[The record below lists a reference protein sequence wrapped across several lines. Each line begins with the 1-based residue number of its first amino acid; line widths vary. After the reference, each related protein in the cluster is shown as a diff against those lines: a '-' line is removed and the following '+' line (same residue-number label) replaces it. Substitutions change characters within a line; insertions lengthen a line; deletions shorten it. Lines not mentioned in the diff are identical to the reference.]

1 MLGPESSEFCFSAT
15 RGPGEE
21 RTKNLLLPSV
31 ETPLFTEDH
40 GTESTDQETLGE
52 SLISEPPSPL
62 LANGKNAIGKVKR
75 DKAPNTAPGA

>member
-1 MLGPESSEFCFSAT
+1 MPGPGSLEFCFSAT

-40 GTESTDQETLGE
+40 RTESTDQETLGE
-52 SLISEPPSPL
+52 SLVSEPPSPH
-62 LANGKNAIGKVKR
+62 LANGKNAVGKVKQ